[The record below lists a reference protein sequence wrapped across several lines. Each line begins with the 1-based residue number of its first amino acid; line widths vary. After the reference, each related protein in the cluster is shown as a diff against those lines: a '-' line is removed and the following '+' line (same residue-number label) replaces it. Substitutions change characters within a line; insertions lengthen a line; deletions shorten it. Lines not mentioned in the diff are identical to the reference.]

1 MTNPNTPPSRF
12 VSGAVDLGAVK
23 AQADQRA
30 KAEEQ
35 AASGQAVATT
45 ATVTMESFEADLV
58 VRSTQAP
65 VITLLGSARAESSEQ
80 LRKDL
85 EELAAAQTSQPE
97 GVQWL
102 LRYVDVDA
110 TPEIAQAFRAQA
122 IPTVIALAAGRPLTQ
137 FEGAQPREQ
146 LEQFVAAVVNAVDG
160 KLAGLPTAEGSSDSD
175 ADEDTEDD
183 SYAVAREK
191 LAGREDDPIDG
202 LVLQGKKAE
211 AFDKLIETIRNS
223 SGEERDEAKK
233 RLLDLFALF
242 DTADEEVISARTEMA
257 SALF

>member
-85 EELAAAQTSQPE
+85 EELAAAQASQPE

-211 AFDKLIETIRNS
+211 AFDKLIETVRNS

-242 DTADEEVISARTEMA
+242 DTGDEEVISARTEMA